1 MALDQLL
8 AVLLDEAE
16 TEAKAILAAARTE
29 AQAILDRSSAEL
41 DERRKRQQQELE
53 AGSQRS
59 IASALVTAR
68 GAARREEL
76 LARERLLAR
85 VVRAAADRFPEMAG
99 NPQFRE
105 RLPGL
110 VAPALEC
117 LGDRPGTIH
126 CLPGLMEVIGP
137 LLADRPGLKLAPD
150 PAVGTGFRLTSD
162 DGALVIYATLEDRV
176 QRLDRLVRQEIVS
189 RLGQAP

>member
-8 AVLLDEAE
+8 TVLLDEAK
-16 TEAKAILAAARTE
+16 TEAEAILAAARTE
-29 AQAILDRSSAEL
+29 AQAILERTSAEL
-41 DERRKRQQQELE
+41 DERRKRNQRELE
-53 AGSQRS
+53 AGSERTM
-59 IASALVTAR
+59 ASALAAAR

-76 LARERLLAR
+76 LARERFLVR
-85 VVRAAADRFPEMAG
+85 VLSAAADRFPETAE
-99 NPQFRE
+99 NPQFRA

-126 CLPGLMEVIGP
+126 CDPGLMDVVGP
-137 LLADRPGLKLAPD
+137 LLADRPGLSLTEDPD
-150 PAVGTGFRLTSD
+150 VGTGFRLTSD
-162 DGALVIYATLEDRV
+162 DGVLVIHATLEDRV
-176 QRLDRLVRQEIVS
+176 QRLDRRVRQEIVS